1 MIKINGKITVKSV
14 SEKDFI
20 KDIQDF
26 LKSKNADFD
35 GVLEIVPEQSEDIY
49 AMDMSIR
56 LRNILMRY
64 KIYSLNDIS
73 NYTIEEVMLFR
84 GMGQETYNELNSV
97 LGKRGIKLHSYLE
110 ETKDFSKGF
119 SKEERL
125 KIFKAD
131 IRMGMKDV
139 LNLTVKELGD
149 IFGERST
156 IYEKLLKKRLE
167 YIRQQKI

>member
-20 KDIQDF
+20 RDIQDF

-35 GVLEIVPEQSEDIY
+35 GVLELAPEQTEDIY
-49 AMDMSIR
+49 AIDMSTR
-56 LRNILMRY
+56 LRNNLMRY

-73 NYTIEEVMLFR
+73 KYTIEEVMLFR

-97 LGKRGIKLHSYLE
+97 LEKRGIKLHSYLE

-119 SKEERL
+119 SKEERF

-131 IRMGMKDV
+131 IKGMKDV
-139 LNLTVKELGD
+139 PNLTIKELAD

-156 IYEKLLKKRLE
+156 IYEKLLRKRLWYKE
-167 YIRQQKI
+167 CE